1 MKVGLFVSGIRPTD
15 GGGYTYVLE
24 LLAALHRVRDKG
36 GHDFVICYRDAGE
49 SVARLFPGLST
60 LDLDALR
67 PGVLSRR
74 EKVFQAFPG
83 IVARAYDAVFRVPC
97 NKPWDERVY
106 AREGIQFLIRLV
118 PWHVMTMNL
127 PFGAVLWDLQ
137 HRNNPWFPEVGSSTE
152 WEGREANYSRLLR
165 RASIIYTS
173 TVQGRREIMTYY
185 QVPAERIEVLPF
197 PTPAFA
203 LAAADTPKNPEVLR
217 KLGVPAHYLFYPAQ
231 FWPHK
236 NHVAVLEACRLIRGE
251 TGWDLGVV
259 FVGSEKGNR
268 SYVESYAR
276 RLGLEKYTRFLAFV
290 EQADL
295 VQLYKSAFCLA
306 YATFCGPDNL
316 PPLEAFALG
325 CPVVASSV
333 PGAEEQ
339 LETAALLF
347 PPADEQALARAVLSL
362 REPALREHL
371 ITAGRAHAAR
381 HSWDEY
387 AGGIIRS
394 LNDFAKIRRAWL

>member
-1 MKVGLFVSGIRPTD
+1 MKVGLFVDGIQTTD

-24 LLAALHRVRDKG
+24 LLAALHRLQDKG
-36 GHDFVICYRDAGE
+36 GHDFVICHCDAGDM
-49 SVARLFPGLST
+49 ARLFPGLST
-60 LDLDALR
+60 LNLDALR
-67 PGVLSRR
+67 PGVLSPK
-74 EKVFQAFPG
+74 EKLFRPLPG
-83 IVARAYDAVFRVPC
+83 IVARAFDRLFSVPSKSPC
-97 NKPWDERVY
+97 DERIY
-106 AREGIQFLIRLV
+106 TREGIQFLIRLV
-118 PWHVMTMNL
+118 PWHAMTMNL

-137 HRNNPWFPEVGSSTE
+137 HRNNPWFPEVSSLAE

-165 RASIIYTS
+165 RASIIYTG
-173 TVQGRREIMTYY
+173 TVQGQREITAYY

-197 PTPAFA
+197 PTPTFA
-203 LAAADTPKNPEVLR
+203 LDAADTPKNPEVLR
-217 KLGVPAHYLFYPAQ
+217 KLGVPADYLFYPAQ
-231 FWPHK
+231 FWSHK
-236 NHVAVLEACRLIRGE
+236 NHVAVLEACRLIRGQ

-276 RLGLEKYTRFLAFV
+276 HLGLETCTRFLGFI

-316 PPLEAFALG
+316 PSLEAFALG

-339 LETAALLF
+339 LETAALLY
-347 PPADEQALARAVLSL
+347 PPADEEALARAILSL

-371 ITAGRAHAAR
+371 IMAGRARAAR
-381 HSWDEY
+381 HTWDEY

-394 LNDFAKIRRAWL
+394 LNKFAKIRRAWL